1 MLTARFRP
9 LRLVRDPAT
18 IVAAALS
25 VAVTLSPQA
34 VQAQASGN
42 GSGRSAEFHACMK
55 RAGGVTGDMLICL
68 RSEYGRQDRELNRV
82 YREVRSQ
89 VRTTILRNR
98 LLHSQR
104 AWIWRRD
111 YDCQLK
117 VDGSVA
123 KGGTAGD
130 LIYEDCRVTM
140 VTKRIAWLKKVPK
153 NPGYL
158 TKVSG

>member
-1 MLTARFRP
+1 MRN
-9 LRLVRDPAT
+9 PAM
-18 IVAAALS
+18 IVAAAVS
-25 VAVTLSPQA
+25 VALSPQA
-34 VQAQASGN
+34 VQAQAPAS
-42 GSGRSAEFHACMK
+42 GSGRTAEFHACMK
-55 RAGGVTGDMLICL
+55 RAGGVTADMLICL

-82 YREVRSQ
+82 YREVRGKL
-89 VRTTILRNR
+89 RTTILRNR

-117 VDGSVA
+117 VDGSGA

-140 VTKRIAWLKKVPK
+140 VTNRIAWLKKVPK

-158 TKVSG
+158 KRV